1 MTRDE
6 LERRVA
12 QVRVGILTPD
22 ELRAMCSEEEF
33 AVVLEI
39 EPRLEEFRA

>member
-1 MTRDE
+1 
-6 LERRVA
+6 
-12 QVRVGILTPD
+12 VGILTPD